1 MYALEFRKKS
11 ALKTAFEQANSDL
24 IMAFSN
30 VILISFL
37 PETRNKSIAELDQ
50 IFRAKTASWKRQ
62 FSERKF

>member
-11 ALKTAFEQANSDL
+11 ALKTASEQANSDL

-30 VILISFL
+30 VILIRFL

-50 IFRAKTASWKRQ
+50 IFRAKTAS
-62 FSERKF
+62 

>member
-11 ALKTAFEQANSDL
+11 ALKTASEQANSDL

-50 IFRAKTASWKRQ
+50 IFRAKTAS
-62 FSERKF
+62 